1 MLIDHIISVIYNSKI
16 KWVTLISDNTTLL
29 NYRHQFMRSLQVVDS
44 RSQTQ
49 ALSHCY
55 LHRVLEWY

>member
-1 MLIDHIISVIYNSKI
+1 MYHKEDQYQ
-16 KWVTLISDNTTLL
+16 LISDNTILL
-29 NYRHQFMRSLQVVDS
+29 DYKHQFIGSLQAVDS

-49 ALSHCY
+49 VLSHCY